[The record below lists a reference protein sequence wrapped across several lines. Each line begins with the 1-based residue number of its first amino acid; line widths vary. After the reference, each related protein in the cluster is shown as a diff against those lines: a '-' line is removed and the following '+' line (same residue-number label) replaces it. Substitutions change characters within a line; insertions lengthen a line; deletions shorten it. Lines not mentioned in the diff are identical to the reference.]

1 RFPPPLRSGARRAC
15 GLRRR
20 EEREVSAAPHPPGPA
35 RCGEPRGRAG
45 RRRAVGPFVPER
57 AAAPADAGAARTRPV
72 RRRPREGRG
81 VAAAPGQKG
90 NGGRSGGVGPA
101 MRTSSGKP
109 AAGPRDLRISDA
121 AAAALVHAPLAS
133 AAVLAWFTAVH
144 SGYPAPMAENLLL
157 ALPAAGAAAFASGA
171 GLKRRG
177 APAPYRLG
185 ALVGCAA
192 MFCTAFGLQA
202 GVRFVGGEWLLYLA
216 FPVLPVFAALAAGA
230 CPPRGRL
237 RSSPAWTSGAA
248 WAAAAV
254 MLLVVDGGMR
264 YTEARQERRAAAAAL
279 GEYGTVAVLDA
290 PGWRLAHAYDGSVFP
305 ELVYRDLLGRTV
317 LLGSTP
323 EPLPEEGAG
332 EGEPT
337 ADVLAPGKCGTEPG
351 EPREEGCEVRSGML
365 VVEMAGAPVDRY
377 LGDDTDRW
385 PSGWTEV
392 RTESAGGR
400 YVR

>member
-1 RFPPPLRSGARRAC
+1 
-15 GLRRR
+15 
-20 EEREVSAAPHPPGPA
+20 
-35 RCGEPRGRAG
+35 
-45 RRRAVGPFVPER
+45 
-57 AAAPADAGAARTRPV
+57 
-72 RRRPREGRG
+72 
-81 VAAAPGQKG
+81 
-90 NGGRSGGVGPA
+90 

-254 MLLVVDGGMR
+254 MLLVVDGGCATPR
-264 YTEARQERRAAAAAL
+264 RGRSGGPRPPPWGSTARSRSSTHRGGGSRTPTTARSSPSSSTATCWAGRCCSVPHRSPFPRRGRGRGAHRRRA
-279 GEYGTVAVLDA
+279 
-290 PGWRLAHAYDGSVFP
+290 
-305 ELVYRDLLGRTV
+305 RT
-317 LLGSTP
+317 
-323 EPLPEEGAG
+323 
-332 EGEPT
+332 
-337 ADVLAPGKCGTEPG
+337 
-351 EPREEGCEVRSGML
+351 REVRHR
-365 VVEMAGAPVDRY
+365 ARGAP
-377 LGDDTDRW
+377 
-385 PSGWTEV
+385 
-392 RTESAGGR
+392 
-400 YVR
+400 